1 MSAEVSAAGPST
13 RWRPVVLTLV
23 GVVAVVTALDT
34 ALDVQTVVRRGPSVA
49 TIASSAG
56 GSEVASSSTPS
67 SSTPASATI
76 ASMAD
81 ASAPDASSSTL
92 AMETCSAASG
102 SE

>member
-1 MSAEVSAAGPST
+1 MSAEVSAAGAST

-34 ALDVQTVVRRGPSVA
+34 ALVAQTVVRRGASAV
-49 TIASSAG
+49 TLASSTG
-56 GSEVASSSTPS
+56 VSETAS
-67 SSTPASATI
+67 SSTPASATL
-76 ASMAD
+76 ASSSGA
-81 ASAPDASSSTL
+81 AAPDAAPSTL